1 VGVIVERSFA
11 NYYRPCH
18 PLSMENE
25 VEEFIERLD
34 WADEVV
40 AASMAAAINLLPAED
55 FSDWNDTNSYLPSDG
70 E

>member
-1 VGVIVERSFA
+1 
-11 NYYRPCH
+11 
-18 PLSMENE
+18 MENE